1 MLRQKILTLLM
12 QPQPQRPEALPG
24 ARTLSSDAT
33 NITGGPSTRLYKARE
48 VSETSSVQT
57 LFSVDNISLC

>member
-24 ARTLSSDAT
+24 ARTLSDAT

-48 VSETSSVQT
+48 VSEISSVQT